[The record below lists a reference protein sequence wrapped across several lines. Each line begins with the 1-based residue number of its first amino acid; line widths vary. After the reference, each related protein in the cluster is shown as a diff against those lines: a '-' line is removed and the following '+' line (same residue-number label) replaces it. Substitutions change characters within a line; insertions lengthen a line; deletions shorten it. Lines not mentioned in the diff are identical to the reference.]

1 MKEALNIRIFNEIY
15 EKNKKLDEVFIKK
28 YDHAELIKKNKLE
41 LLVEIGE
48 LANETR
54 CFKYWSKKEVNHD
67 LVGFELADCFIMTLC
82 FFNTLNIDLEEKF
95 YNDLDGDVID
105 MFFNIYSLTI
115 EFIKN
120 NNRDVLKK
128 LFVSLINLGHNLG
141 FKDDEII
148 SYCTRKIDKDL
159 ERLNDE
165 KTS

>member
-1 MKEALNIRIFNEIY
+1 
-15 EKNKKLDEVFIKK
+15 
-28 YDHAELIKKNKLE
+28 
-41 LLVEIGE
+41 
-48 LANETR
+48 
-54 CFKYWSKKEVNHD
+54 
-67 LVGFELADCFIMTLC
+67 MTLC

-148 SYCTRKIDKDL
+148 SYYTRKIDKDL